1 MQCMSCGSANAADAK
16 FCSQCGNRLRMT
28 CGVCATVNDPD
39 SRFCKECGSSL
50 QAASTAAQA
59 AEEPAPPAA
68 PPADVSGAEDNL
80 TRYIPDQLLRRIRE
94 ARAGGAMRGE
104 RRTVTMLFA
113 DIQGSTAAAEK
124 MDPEDWAD
132 IMNGAFR
139 HLIEPVYRYEGTLAR
154 LQGDA
159 ILAFFGAPLAHEDDP
174 VRAVR
179 AGLDIVGALRGYAE
193 EVQARTG
200 VPVAVRVG
208 INTGLVVVGEVG
220 SDLRVEYTALGD
232 AINVA
237 ARMEQT
243 AAPGT
248 VRVADGTAALLGG
261 MFRLEEIGPVEVK
274 GKTEPV
280 PAWEVV
286 ALASAAGDRAAL
298 TPLVGRE
305 PELSAL
311 QSVGARVRDGVG
323 GICTVVAEAG
333 LGKSRLLGALRDEM
347 EAATTLADAF
357 EQDGDVAWL
366 HGSSRSF
373 ETGVPYATVGAALQ
387 RWLGLDGTA
396 EQQWERIVAAV
407 QDAGLADP
415 DAAAFLAGVAST
427 PLPAPQEQLI
437 TALEPPVLA
446 RRTAAAVLDYLAGE
460 AGRRPVV
467 LVFDDLHWGDALSL
481 ALVER
486 VMSVTD
492 TAAVALVLALRPYRD
507 DAAWRLVETAARDF
521 GHRLTSVQL
530 EPLDDTA
537 TQGLLAALL
546 DDGVDKETRE
556 RILARADGNPL
567 FVEELARAWEAAPT
581 SAAPHVGLP
590 LSLQGL
596 LTARL
601 DQLDDAPRHLAQVA
615 SVVGGDFD
623 TQTVN
628 ALLDD
633 TVDIDAAVADLVRHG
648 IILERRRRPEP
659 VYAFRHALI
668 QDAAYATTLLRTRRE
683 LHARL
688 GEFLEQRRPGAA
700 AEIARHHQE
709 AGNHGRAFP
718 YLVQAGGHALR
729 SMALTDAIRLFTS
742 ALDAMPADAAPDLV
756 EAAHSGLGDA
766 YQLIP
771 DLSLAAATYQRLFD
785 YGASTSRPSSQV
797 AALNRLGLATAQHAG
812 DFIKADQYLSQAREI
827 AEDCGD
833 ELGLAEYHM
842 NACFLAVMQGE
853 LERAVEH
860 DAATARIGTDQGV
873 AQVRLAGLMRQAMNS
888 MSTLRFGDARE
899 LYDDSLKA
907 AEDLGDLASLAA
919 LRAMVGSDLCLLEG
933 DYRKAREALAE
944 NVAPLE
950 RFSSFYAPLALGRLA
965 DAALALGDVEDAL
978 AAAAKGRR
986 AADATGLLFADGV
999 SAATM
1004 AHAYARCG
1012 LSAEHD
1018 AARAAAVASFVG
1030 AMGGMIAS
1038 TTWRQLGDASQCL
1051 GRDED
1056 AAQDYATGLH
1066 ASSTTRLWERPKL
1079 LIGAAM
1085 IDLASGDAA
1094 AARRRTEE
1102 ATAYV
1107 MTHGLATYDA
1117 DVALAVAQIAMAA
1130 GELSDAEAHLQRAW
1144 DVAVA
1149 QGRRLI
1155 ARDIAVRRSE
1165 VARRQGRD
1173 EEATGHRAQAAH
1185 LTEAM
1190 ASSFADEALR
1200 AAFLDRSS
1208 VLQPDLPGS

>member
-1 MQCMSCGSANAADAK
+1 MQCTSCGSANAADAK
-16 FCSQCGNRLRMT
+16 FCSQCGTRLRIT

-50 QAASTAAQA
+50 SVATTATQAVGDAAPADQQQTA
-59 AEEPAPPAA
+59 PAA
-68 PPADVSGAEDNL
+68 DDNL
-80 TRYIPDQLLRRIRE
+80 SRYIPDELLRRIRE

-113 DIQGSTAAAEK
+113 DIQGSTAAAEQ

-139 HLIEPVYRYEGTLAR
+139 HLIEPIYRYEGTLAR

-179 AGLDIVGALRGYAE
+179 AGLDIVAALRDYAE
-193 EVQARTG
+193 DVQARTG

-261 MFRLEEIGPVEVK
+261 MFQLEPIGPVEVK
-274 GKTEPV
+274 GKAEPV

-286 ALASAAGDRAAL
+286 ALAPTADDRAPL
-298 TPLVGRE
+298 TPLVGRDT
-305 PELSAL
+305 ELSAL
-311 QSVGARVRDGVG
+311 RTVAARLRDGVG

-333 LGKSRLLGALRDEM
+333 LGKSRLLAALRTDM
-347 EAATTLADAF
+347 AASSMLADTF

-366 HGSSRSF
+366 EGSSRSF

-387 RWLGLDGTA
+387 RWWRLEGPA
-396 EQQWERIVAAV
+396 EQQWARVVAAV
-407 QDAGLADP
+407 RDAGLADP
-415 DAAAFLAGVAST
+415 DAAAFLARVVGT
-427 PLPAPQEQLI
+427 PLPAPQEQLVS
-437 TALEPPVLA
+437 ALEPPVLA

-460 AGRRPVV
+460 AARRPVTLV
-467 LVFDDLHWGDALSL
+467 LDDLHWGDALSL

-486 VMSVTD
+486 AMSVTD

-507 DAAWRLVETAARDF
+507 DASWRLVETAARDF

-537 TQGLLAALL
+537 TRGLLGALL
-546 DDGVDKETRE
+546 DDAVDDETRT

-567 FVEELARAWEAAPT
+567 FVEELARAWDGAAATAAAPD
-581 SAAPHVGLP
+581 VGLP

-623 TQTVN
+623 TTTVT

-633 TVDIDAAVADLVRHG
+633 SVDVEDAVADLVRHG

-688 GEFLEQRRPGAA
+688 ADLIEQQRPGAD

-718 YLVQAGGHALR
+718 YLVRAGGHAVR

-742 ALDAMPADAAPDLV
+742 ALDALPADADPDLV
-756 EAAHSGLGDA
+756 EAAHSGLGEA

-771 DLSLAAATYQRLFD
+771 DLSQAAATYQRLFD
-785 YGASTSRPSSQV
+785 YGASTSRPSAQV

-812 DFIKADQYLSQAREI
+812 DFIKADEYLSQAREI

-873 AQVRLAGLMRQAMNS
+873 GQVRLAGLMRQAMNS
-888 MSTLRFGDARE
+888 MSTLRFDEARE
-899 LYDDSLKA
+899 LYVDSVKA

-919 LRAMVGSDLCLLEG
+919 LRAMVGSDMRLREG
-933 DYRKAREALAE
+933 DYQEAREALAE
-944 NVAPLE
+944 NVVPLE

-986 AADATGLLFADGV
+986 AADATGLLFADGM
-999 SAATM
+999 SAAAM

-1012 LSAEHD
+1012 LIADHD
-1018 AARAAAVASFVG
+1018 AARAAAVESFVG
-1030 AMGGMIAS
+1030 PMGGMIAS
-1038 TTWRQLGDASQCL
+1038 TTWRHLGDASRCL
-1051 GRDED
+1051 GRSED
-1056 AAQDYATGLH
+1056 AAQDYASGLR
-1066 ASSTTRLWERPKL
+1066 ASSTTTLWERPQL
-1079 LIGAAM
+1079 LVGAAL
-1085 IDLASGDAA
+1085 IDLAGGDAA
-1094 AARRRTEE
+1094 AAQRRVED

-1107 MTHGLATYDA
+1107 TTHNLAAFDA
-1117 DVALAVAQIAMAA
+1117 DVALGAAQIAMAA
-1130 GELSDAEAHLQRAW
+1130 GALADAESHLRRAW

-1155 ARDIAVRRSE
+1155 ARDIALLRSD

-1173 EEATGHRAQAAH
+1173 EEATGHRAEAAD
-1185 LTEAM
+1185 LTETM
-1190 ASSFADEALR
+1190 AAGFVDETLR
-1200 AAFLDRSS
+1200 AGFLDRSS
-1208 VLQPDLPGS
+1208 ALQADVPGS